1 MKKLKFLIIST
12 ILFFVAVLSLTGCSS
27 SEENY
32 DGTWSAIWE
41 TKGTYYTH
49 EEDEEGYYEV
59 KISGDNFYYED
70 EKWTIDWSANKATN
84 VDGES
89 EDFIIK
95 DGILT
100 FWDEK
105 FVQVGSK
112 LYKEYLENGKNR

>member
-1 MKKLKFLIIST
+1 MKKLKFLIINT
-12 ILFFVAVLSLTGCSS
+12 ILFLVTVLSLAGCSS

-32 DGTWSAIWE
+32 DGTWSAIWGAN
-41 TKGTYYTH
+41 GTYSTL
-49 EEDEEGYYEV
+49 EEDDEGYYEV
-59 KISGDNFYYED
+59 KISGDNLYYED

>member
-1 MKKLKFLIIST
+1 MMELGL
-12 ILFFVAVLSLTGCSS
+12 LFWGA
-27 SEENY
+27 N
-32 DGTWSAIWE
+32 
-41 TKGTYYTH
+41 GTYSTL
-49 EEDEEGYYEV
+49 EEDDEGYYEV
-59 KISGDNFYYED
+59 KISGDNLYYED